1 MKTYDKRFSGRS
13 TRLIQQAFSLQS
25 QGKQVLIVTANGS
38 KQIIEKRMIDLSCEY
53 GMGCPPREIEVKS
66 LNQVGTEAIDWRKKR
81 LKHFS
86 GNLVLLIDHEAY
98 MQHYGHI
105 LDGFHE
111 YDQPTYAIGD
121 AVVFLDSHMPDHI
134 MIVSKV
140 EEHEIWMDD
149 DKKRAMNFMIR
160 KAYGAEL
167 QQQSRIA
174 SIASDF

>member
-1 MKTYDKRFSGRS
+1 MKTYDKRYSGRT
-13 TRLIQQAFSLQS
+13 TRLLQQAMKLQT
-25 QGKQVLIVTANGS
+25 QGKQVLIVASNSGKMT
-38 KQIIEKRMIDLSCEY
+38 IEKHLFDLCAKY
-53 GMGCPPREIEVKS
+53 GMKCPREIEVKS
-66 LNQVGTEAIDWRKKR
+66 LGQVGAETIDWRKKR